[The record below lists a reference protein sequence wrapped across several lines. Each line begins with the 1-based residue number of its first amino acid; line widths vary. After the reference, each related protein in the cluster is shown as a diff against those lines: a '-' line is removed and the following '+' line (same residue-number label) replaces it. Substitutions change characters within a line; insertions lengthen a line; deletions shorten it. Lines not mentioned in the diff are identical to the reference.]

1 MSNPTG
7 KGGVRIVA
15 GKPPERKPIDES
27 LTWEIALRR
36 LKAEAREAILSKR
49 RSLSKRL
56 EIARA
61 LQILEEAASKA
72 RPEEQADDVQERL
85 VQSIRAKRQPQP
97 EGPER

>member
-27 LTWEIALRR
+27 LTWEIALER
-36 LKAEAREAILSKR
+36 LRQEAREAIVGKR

-61 LQILEEAASKA
+61 LQILEAAASKPQ
-72 RPEEQADDVQERL
+72 PEEDEDAWQQDIIKQVE
-85 VQSIRAKRQPQP
+85 AKRQAKQ
-97 EGPER
+97 EGD